1 MKFEIVDLCQEYAEA
16 YVAMSKDFYS
26 GDAVLTEVD
35 EKNFYRTLELIESRS
50 PYLRGVILLLD
61 GQIAG
66 YGLLS
71 FTYSCEAGGLV
82 VWAEELYVRPE
93 FRGKGLGAAYMK
105 WLTENY
111 SEKRIRLEVSPTN
124 RNVMR
129 LYERYGFRPL
139 NYLQMKREP
148 KTNKRPCHNGRSLCE
163 NFENL
168 YTVFEGRGARRITIR
183 RALVIF

>member
-1 MKFEIVDLCQEYAEA
+1 MGRGDEMKFEIVDLCQEYAEA

-124 RNVMR
+124 RNVMK

-148 KTNKRPCHNGRSLCE
+148 KD
-163 NFENL
+163 
-168 YTVFEGRGARRITIR
+168 
-183 RALVIF
+183 